1 MTIDMEKII
10 NYHVLY
16 MLLLLNTV
24 FFPESVCSKGMLY
37 TQINQIVCK
46 YSSGRRSRDI
56 LKRPKSLSEL
66 FLLLLPYIV
75 PPAKLVLLT
84 DSEIINRNKKIFQY
98 IAKLYFGSVL
108 WQIEESDKEREAQ
121 SQRQW
126 EERKEGK
133 KEGKNRDDSTH
144 IRKQCDRNT
153 YTDTEREKSPR
164 RAEKQAKTQK
174 QITQEHLHLFLF

>member
-46 YSSGRRSRDI
+46 YSSGRRSSDI

-66 FLLLLPYIV
+66 FLLLLAYIV
-75 PPAKLVLLT
+75 PPAKIVLLT
-84 DSEIINRNKKIFQY
+84 DSKIINRNKNIFQY

-126 EERKEGK
+126 EERKEGR
-133 KEGKNRDDSTH
+133 KEEKNRDDSTH

-153 YTDTEREKSPR
+153 YTDTQCEKSPR
-164 RAEKQAKTQK
+164 RAEKQAKAQK